1 MQCLQNDRIPKLPG
15 NPAAAAV
22 VVKSTESVTSTPA
35 SPFHQ
40 DDSEQL
46 EGDLASRSAVTTF
59 AAQELAASE
68 NKNYELYL

>member
-1 MQCLQNDRIPKLPG
+1 M
-15 NPAAAAV
+15 
-22 VVKSTESVTSTPA
+22 TSTPA